1 MSITIKDL
9 VQNKDVLFKLV
20 QNKWDSPKKSYE
32 VYKFYMELESQVNF
46 FTREKEKLAKLW
58 GEANENG
65 TYNIKEE
72 NQERFLD
79 ELQKI
84 LEIAPELPELNITME
99 DVVNTKYTDDKESWL
114 TPVEMY
120 RIEEFLKKLN
130 NSDESENQE

>member
-9 VQNKDVLFKLV
+9 VQNKDILFKLV

-46 FTREKEKLAKLW
+46 FTREKAKLAKLW
-58 GEANENG
+58 GEVNENG
-65 TYNIKEE
+65 TYDIKEE
-72 NQERFLD
+72 NKERFLD